1 MINGKL
7 DRFTWKLLGRKPMI
21 TPYNAMKI
29 NSNELEYEQI
39 LQGRHI
45 DQDLARYEIHRM
57 WVVEANNRPD
67 VRHTFKKKVIYFDE
81 DTWTATMLDNY
92 DHRDQ
97 YYKFQEGHLL
107 CVETM
112 RTCSTLPELIYDL
125 QSRTYFATA
134 MINEDKP
141 NDFTVE
147 FDEKHF
153 DPNKVARRANR

>member
-1 MINGKL
+1 
-7 DRFTWKLLGRKPMI
+7 
-21 TPYNAMKI
+21 
-29 NSNELEYEQI
+29 
-39 LQGRHI
+39 
-45 DQDLARYEIHRM
+45 
-57 WVVEANNRPD
+57 
-67 VRHTFKKKVIYFDE
+67 
-81 DTWTATMLDNY
+81 
-92 DHRDQ
+92 
-97 YYKFQEGHLL
+97 
-107 CVETM
+107 M